1 MFEYKKPLTEQGKA
15 VKKSKEL
22 EKKFVRYKEGA
33 ELYSIGLTKFQEL
46 AKEAGA
52 VYKVDKIVLVNCER
66 FEKFLETFRVWED

>member
-1 MFEYKKPLTEQGKA
+1 MK
-15 VKKSKEL
+15 
-22 EKKFVRYKEGA
+22 KKFVRYKEGA

-52 VYKVDKIVLVNCER
+52 VYKIDKVVLVNCER